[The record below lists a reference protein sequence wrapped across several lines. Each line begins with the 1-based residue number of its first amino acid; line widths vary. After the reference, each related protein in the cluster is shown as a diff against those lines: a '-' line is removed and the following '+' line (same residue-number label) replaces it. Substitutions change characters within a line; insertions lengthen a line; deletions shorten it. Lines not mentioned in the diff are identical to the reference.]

1 MYSTR
6 FSVLFALAI
15 FLSSAV
21 ADPNSVCNTF
31 GIDFVD
37 GNSYFINTLSN
48 DSFTCVSEFEGCN
61 ADVADIM
68 LVLPDGDELIC
79 SEVQTTPD
87 DTPEMSTCPIQKN
100 QMVSG
105 EYLIL
110 ITGNNGDGNPFAY
123 QRDIELDCGPQATS
137 TVTPTVTYNITVTP
151 TSTSI
156 SLSTVYNTTTFGPTT
171 TYTLPSKTAQL
182 TKTVTPTPIT
192 SYITHVFTK
201 HLMTWTK
208 MQTIKTSTVTA
219 SCSVPPKPQW
229 PDKTCT
235 YTPTKIHPKALQTPG
250 PKYHY
255 RVVRKADRVVDI
267 EYARRRIQDAKLR
280 RDTKLKALNER
291 APDAPTVYITAST
304 AVNTTITYTAAATT
318 TTETNLT
325 TSTISTT
332 LPPSTVYS
340 GIYTS
345 TITLPTPTKTRYTLS
360 YTTVWTTKT
369 IHATWTLT
377 TTVTPSASATQC
389 KKQGG
394 HFPGRW

>member
-1 MYSTR
+1 MYFTR

-15 FLSSAV
+15 FISSAV

-31 GIDFVD
+31 GIDFKD

-61 ADVADIM
+61 QDVADIM
-68 LVLPDGDELIC
+68 LVLPSGDELIC
-79 SEVQTTPD
+79 SQVPTTPD
-87 DTPEMSTCPIQKN
+87 DTPEMSTCPIQKDE
-100 QMVSG
+100 MVSG

-110 ITGNNGDGNPFAY
+110 ITGNNGDGNPFAWE
-123 QRDIELDCGPQATS
+123 RDIQLDCGPQATS

-151 TSTSI
+151 TSTST
-156 SLSTVYNTTTFGPTT
+156 SWSTAYTTTTFGPTT
-171 TYTLPSKTAQL
+171 TYTIPSKTAHR
-182 TKTVTPTPIT
+182 TKTVTPTAVT
-192 SYITHVFTK
+192 SYITYTITRHRQ
-201 HLMTWTK
+201 TWTK
-208 MQTIKTSTVTA
+208 TQTIITSTVTA

-229 PDKTCT
+229 PDKRCT
-235 YTPTKIHPKALQTPG
+235 YTPTKIHPKALQTPT
-250 PKYHY
+250 PKGHH
-255 RVVRKADRVVDI
+255 RVVRKADRAVDV

-280 RDTKLKALNER
+280 RDTKLEALNER
-291 APDAPTVYITAST
+291 APDAPTVYVTAST
-304 AVNTTITYTAAATT
+304 AINTTITYTAAATT
-318 TTETNLT
+318 TTEVDLT
-325 TSTISTT
+325 TSTVSTT

-345 TITLPTPTKTRYTLS
+345 TITLPTPTKTRFTLS
-360 YTTVWTTKT
+360 YTTIWATKT

-389 KKQGG
+389 KKRGG

>member
-6 FSVLFALAI
+6 FSFLFALAI

-68 LVLPDGDELIC
+68 LVLPNTDELIC
-79 SEVQTTPD
+79 SEVPTTPD
-87 DTPEMSTCPIQKN
+87 DTPEMSTCPIQKD

-105 EYLIL
+105 LYRIL
-110 ITGNNGDGNPFAY
+110 IMGNNGDGNPFAY
-123 QRDIELDCGPQATS
+123 ERDIELDCGPQVTS

-151 TSTSI
+151 TSTSK
-156 SLSTVYNTTTFGPTT
+156 SWSTVYNTTTFGPTT
-171 TYTLPSKTAQL
+171 TYTIPSKTAHR
-182 TKTVTPTPIT
+182 TKTVTPTPVT
-192 SYITHVFTK
+192 SYITHVYTK

-208 MQTIKTSTVTA
+208 TQTIITSTVTA

-229 PDKTCT
+229 PDKRCT
-235 YTPTKIHPKALQTPG
+235 YSPTLIHPKALQTPA
-250 PKYHY
+250 PKNH
-255 RVVRKADRVVDI
+255 RIVRRADRAVDI
-267 EYARRRIQDAKLR
+267 DYARRRIQDAKLR

-291 APDAPTVYITAST
+291 APDAPTVYVTAST
-304 AVNTTITYTAAATT
+304 AVNTTVTYTAATT
-318 TTETNLT
+318 TTTEIDLT
-325 TSTISTT
+325 TSIVSTT

-345 TITLPTPTKTRYTLS
+345 TITLPTPTKTKYTIA
-360 YTTVWTTKT
+360 YTTIWTTKT
-369 IHATWTLT
+369 IHATWTRT
-377 TTVTPSASATQC
+377 TITTPSASVTQC